1 MNRKLAFGEDAR
13 VVIQRL
19 KETTTVLD
27 TFTLLNND
35 TEVFLWFFS
44 GDVHLERNA
53 MMT

>member
-27 TFTLLNND
+27 TFTLLNVNND
-35 TEVFLWFFS
+35 TEVFL
-44 GDVHLERNA
+44 
-53 MMT
+53 